1 MEELSRRV
9 VEATALEP
17 SIAKAAIG
25 HVLLFL
31 RDKAPGGH
39 MAEFIEKMPGAREAV
54 AAAQATGD
62 GGVTQ
67 AIEGMTSFM
76 GHGRADLNILI
87 GKLANL
93 GVSEAQAERLLQE
106 TLSRAQSLI
115 GEEGVAKIRAL
126 LPALAERGGPTA
138 RPSDRASDLRPGA

>member
-9 VEATALEP
+9 VDSTSLEP

-31 RDKAPGGH
+31 RDEVPSGH
-39 MAEFIEKMPGAREAV
+39 IDELIDKMQGAREAV

-67 AIEGMTSFM
+67 AIEGLTSFM
-76 GHGRADLNILI
+76 GHGRADLNILV

-93 GVSEAQAERLLQE
+93 GLTEAQSARLIE
-106 TLSRAQSLI
+106 EVAARAKSLI
-115 GEEGVAKIRAL
+115 GEEGVAKIRAI
-126 LPALAERGGPTA
+126 LPALAERSPPRQSETGGM
-138 RPSDRASDLRPGA
+138 RPGV

>member
-9 VEATALEP
+9 VEATTLEP

-31 RDKAPGGH
+31 RDKVPEGH
-39 MAEFIEKMPGAREAV
+39 VAEFIDKMPGAREAV

-76 GHGRADLNILI
+76 GHGRADLNILV

-93 GVSEAQAERLLQE
+93 GLTEAQSQRLLEE
-106 TLSRAQSLI
+106 TLARAKALI
-115 GEEGVAKIRAL
+115 GEEGVARIRAL
-126 LPALAERGGPTA
+126 LPALAERSGATPP
-138 RPSDRASDLRPGA
+138 PSDATGETRPGL